1 MNFKKLLKKLSWVLF
16 KPIEKLMTVLF
27 GRRRSRQQVD
37 STYLMLL
44 SEVATNG
51 RDITAY
57 LPLDF
62 YEAIF
67 GCEKKIR
74 FNHSEASAPGV
85 VKRTIKSLKVAIP
98 AGAEPVT
105 RLLISGVGNV
115 CVDQPAPGDLYLN
128 LSMPSVHGDF
138 RRDRADIFSEIKI
151 QKWEAEQGAT
161 VNVKTID
168 GMVKLTI
175 PPGTLHDSY
184 LTLTGRGVPKLSG
197 SEERGDHRFR
207 VICPTAQPPRP
218 SISSPQPLKIH
229 GHSDVAVLLEDLITR
244 GWAKDQTNWSDN
256 FVLHP
261 QVFEQGLPLDQV
273 VKIFLDHAR
282 RTVPEF
288 SIPHMVPRV
297 VMESIAVGVGGQ
309 FQVDEEGWVTITVS
323 PQFYHDKSAAHAVL
337 AHEVCHYILD
347 NSGIGRQE
355 VAMNERLTDL
365 CMFVCG
371 FGRVFLAGYKRD
383 SAPTDARSG
392 HQIGYLTDSE
402 YAFAQQFVI
411 DMRQTRKQSLSTVS
425 EVLKGK
431 LLSLAQNDRAC
442 ADRLI
447 EYERRRSPSK
457 SEASLYEDAID
468 RLMRD
473 RR

>member
-1 MNFKKLLKKLSWVLF
+1 MNFKKLLQALF
-16 KPIEKLMTVLF
+16 KPIRKLMAIFF
-27 GRRRSRQQVD
+27 GQSSPRQQSD
-37 STYLMLL
+37 DTYLLL
-44 SEVATNG
+44 LNESTSDG
-51 RDITAY
+51 RNITAY

-62 YEAIF
+62 YEAIL

-74 FNHSEASAPGV
+74 FNHSEATAPGV
-85 VKRTIKSLKVAIP
+85 VKRTLKSMKVVIP
-98 AGAEPVT
+98 AGAEPGT
-105 RLLISGVGNV
+105 RLRLGGAGNV
-115 CVDQPAPGDLYLN
+115 CVDRAPGDLYLL
-128 LSMPSVHGDF
+128 LSMSLEHGDL
-138 RRDRADIFSEIKI
+138 RRDRSDIFSEVKI
-151 QKWEAEQGAT
+151 QAWEAEKGAT
-161 VNVKTID
+161 VKVQTID
-168 GMVKLTI
+168 GVVKLTI
-175 PPGTLHDSY
+175 PPGTLHNSY
-184 LTLTGRGVPKLSG
+184 LTLTGRGAPKLSCPA
-197 SEERGDHRFR
+197 ERGNHRIR
-207 VICPTAQPPRP
+207 VICPAARPPRP
-218 SISSPQPLKIH
+218 LMPSSQPLKIN
-229 GHSDVAVLLEDLITR
+229 GHRDVAVMLEDLIAR

-256 FVLHP
+256 FVLQP
-261 QVFEQGLPLDQV
+261 QVFEQGLPLEQV

-309 FQVDEEGWVTITVS
+309 FAVDEEGWVTITVS
-323 PQFYHDKSAAHAVL
+323 PQFYNNKSAAHAVL

-347 NSGIGRQE
+347 NSGIGRKE

-392 HQIGYLTDSE
+392 HQIGYLTDTE
-402 YAFAQQFVI
+402 YAFAQQFAI

-425 EVLKGK
+425 EALKSK
-431 LLSLAQNDRAC
+431 LLSLAQNDRDR